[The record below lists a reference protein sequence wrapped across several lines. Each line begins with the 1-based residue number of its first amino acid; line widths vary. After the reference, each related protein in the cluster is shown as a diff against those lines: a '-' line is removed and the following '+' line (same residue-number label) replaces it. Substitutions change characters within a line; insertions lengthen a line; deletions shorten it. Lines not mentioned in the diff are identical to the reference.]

1 LGAKNILL
9 KGGHLEGDLT
19 YDVVYDGHKFE
30 VFCMQKI
37 KTKNTHGTGCTMS
50 SAIAANLAKGYNLFD
65 AVKRAK
71 AYVYNAI
78 LYGADLNIGKGHGP
92 LNHFFLK

>member
-1 LGAKNILL
+1 
-9 KGGHLEGDLT
+9 
-19 YDVVYDGHKFE
+19 
-30 VFCMQKI
+30 MQKI